1 MTHVAKKIAYRRK
14 RILEE
19 IRQKGYLSISELS
32 TILSVS
38 VSTIKRD
45 LSIMSSEGVISRT
58 HGGASLYVDNNEVRI
73 KIPAFS
79 ERQLINKDKKNRI
92 AKIAARFIHDNDT
105 VFLDSGTT
113 INLILPFLKA
123 ENLTIHTNSLSIL
136 LSTFN
141 KEYSFSLHLLNGLVN
156 FNHLITL
163 SVDQIETIKSINF
176 TRALFSCRS
185 LSPEKGLI
193 VSDYVRKLLATTIAD
208 NSEEIIVCADSSKFN
223 MMDKITALPFDR
235 INYLITDDG
244 ITDQHREIIEGHGTR
259 ILTE

>member
-1 MTHVAKKIAYRRK
+1 MAHITKKIACRRK

-19 IRQKGYLSISELS
+19 ISRKGYLSISDLS

-45 LSIMSSEGVISRT
+45 LSVMSSEGVIGRT
-58 HGGASLYVDNNEVRI
+58 HGGANLFVDENEVRI
-73 KIPAFS
+73 KIPVFS
-79 ERQLINKDKKNRI
+79 ERQLINADKKNRI
-92 AKIAARFIHDNDT
+92 ARIAARFIRDNDT

-123 ENLTIHTNSLSIL
+123 KNLTVHTNNLSIL
-136 LSTFN
+136 LSAFN
-141 KEYSFSLHLLNGLVN
+141 KEYSFSIHLLNGLVD

-163 SVDQIETIKSINF
+163 SIDQIESIKPINF

-208 NSEEIIVCADSSKFN
+208 NSKEIIVCADSSKFN

-244 ITDQHREIIEGHGTR
+244 ITDKQRYIIEGFGTK